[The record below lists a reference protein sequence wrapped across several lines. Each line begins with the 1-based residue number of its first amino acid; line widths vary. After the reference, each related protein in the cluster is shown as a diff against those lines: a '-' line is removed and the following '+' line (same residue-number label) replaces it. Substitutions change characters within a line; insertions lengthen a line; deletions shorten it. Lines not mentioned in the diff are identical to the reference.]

1 MSIWKM
7 LRKIGLQRLLILN
20 RKSPLH
26 HSRSR
31 LVGKFYLDYRKAFI
45 AS

>member
-7 LRKIGLQRLLILN
+7 LRKIGLKQRLILS

-26 HSRSR
+26 HSRSH